1 MKTPDLLELA
11 ARNLR
16 ESVLRNSLTT
26 LGIAVGVASLV
37 AMLSLGVGL
46 QQLATRRLEKTGL
59 FDTVIVSRGDFGGF
73 GARARGAATAENNRA
88 LDETARREISSLPG
102 VLEAVPD
109 LRMMTQMR
117 FDGKPHRA
125 MVAALPL
132 SAHDREAFENIQGS
146 FFSSRNAAEAIVQ
159 RRFAEELLGRAP
171 GSDEASSAGEALPA
185 LQPLL
190 GKELVMYYAE
200 RVPAANPSSGK
211 AGTPGSSPTPP
222 RASQAPAAA
231 APANGA
237 DAGVNTPLAAFSVVP
252 QTRSLRIVGI
262 VADEPDTLRGVGRA
276 RVFIPLD
283 FAQGLQIITP
293 SDLRE
298 GSGLADRSYTALS
311 VRVRNSRDVPG
322 VEGSIHRMGF
332 NAFSVLDA
340 SRDLQRFF
348 TVLDLFLAIFG
359 SLALAVAS
367 LGIINTLVMAI
378 LERRREIGILKAL
391 GASDTDVKKLFFTE
405 AGAMGIVGGV
415 LGVTLGWM
423 IGKVINAGAN
433 IYLHR
438 QNLPSETFWS
448 VPWWLVLGALGFSLA
463 VSLVSGLYPAARAA
477 KLDPVKALR
486 YE

>member
-16 ESVLRNSLTT
+16 ESMLRNSLTT
-26 LGIAVGVASLV
+26 LGIGVGVASLV

-59 FDTVIVSRGDFGGF
+59 FDTVIVTRRDLGGF
-73 GARARGAATAENNRA
+73 AARRRPAATSDDNRV
-88 LDETARREISSLPG
+88 LNEDARREISNIPG

-117 FDGKPHRA
+117 LDDKTHRA
-125 MVAALPL
+125 MVAALPM
-132 SAHDREAFENIQGS
+132 SARDREAFENIQGK
-146 FFSSRNAAEAIVQ
+146 FFSSGDAAEVIVQ
-159 RRFAEELLGRAP
+159 SHFAEELMGLTP
-171 GSDEASSAGEALPA
+171 SQDETTNPSGPSSA

-190 GKELVMYYAE
+190 GRDLVMSYAE
-200 RVPAANPSSGK
+200 RVPAANPPAGK
-211 AGTPGSSPTPP
+211 PGPAGHPTAPSPAP
-222 RASQAPAAA
+222 RGTA
-231 APANGA
+231 APAPASGPDV
-237 DAGVNTPLAAFSVVP
+237 DAVLSSFAVSP
-252 QTRSLRIVGI
+252 QSQSLRIVGI
-262 VADEPDTLRGVGRA
+262 IADDPDTLRGMGRA
-276 RVFIPLD
+276 RAFIPLD
-283 FAQGLQIITP
+283 FAQGLHIMLP

-298 GSGLADRSYTALS
+298 GSGLGDHAYAQVS
-311 VRVRNSRDVPG
+311 VRVRNSRDVPR
-322 VEGSIHRMGF
+322 VEDSIKRMGF
-332 NAFSVLDA
+332 SAFSVLDA
-340 SRDLQRFF
+340 SRNLQRFF
-348 TVLDLFLAIFG
+348 AVLDLFLGIFG

-391 GASDTDVKKLFFTE
+391 GASDLDVKKLFFAE

-415 LGVTLGWM
+415 LGVIMGWM
-423 IGKVINAGAN
+423 IGKIINAGTN
-433 IYLHR
+433 IYMHR
-438 QNLPSETFWS
+438 QGIPSEAFWS
-448 VPWWLVLGALGFSLA
+448 VPWWLVLFALGFSLA